1 MCAALLQF
9 DWSENRLS
17 YQYTYLCM
25 RSLAHMCSFKRG
37 IAPANELCMGCCHT
51 GDNEFELDG
60 VPLGQVGRGWGE
72 VWEGLYGVWSGWE
85 VRVRRVEV
93 MVGQ

>member
-1 MCAALLQF
+1 MCTLLPLPFPLSSQRSGNRIQSVLPLTAAMIY
-9 DWSENRLS
+9 NA
-17 YQYTYLCM
+17 T
-25 RSLAHMCSFKRG
+25 
-37 IAPANELCMGCCHT
+37 HT

-72 VWEGLYGVWSGWE
+72 GWDGLCGVWGSWE